1 MDFQRNNFSIFWGGF
16 WRFLWRI
23 LPASS
28 LHGQVKKKK
37 KKKNCTT
44 HTILWVDLLHRES
57 GQLTAISQTNFLKS
71 YEPWQRFVVHLRIW
85 LEASKKFQR
94 SLSEKT
100 QINFGLPL
108 QKKSHCEKTHFG
120 NLFTKPFLLFFRLW
134 FNTFC

>member
-1 MDFQRNNFSIFWGGF
+1 MSFMKAPSR
-16 WRFLWRI
+16 
-23 LPASS
+23 ASS
-28 LHGQVKKKK
+28 LHGQVEKR
-37 KKKNCTT
+37 KNCTT

-94 SLSEKT
+94 SLSGKT

-108 QKKSHCEKTHFG
+108 QKKDCEKTILVIFFFTNAPLISTFFLTW
-120 NLFTKPFLLFFRLW
+120 NLSNNVGILLFVF
-134 FNTFC
+134 